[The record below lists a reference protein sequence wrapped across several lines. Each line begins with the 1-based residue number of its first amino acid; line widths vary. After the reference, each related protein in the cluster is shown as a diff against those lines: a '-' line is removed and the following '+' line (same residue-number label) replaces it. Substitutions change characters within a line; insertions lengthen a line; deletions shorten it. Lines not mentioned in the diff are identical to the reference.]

1 MDKKQLSE
9 RYICTKFITPA
20 IVAAGWHTQSQMREE
35 VNLTAG
41 KVIVRGQK
49 AARDKNS
56 IRRADYVL
64 YFKPGIP
71 LAVVEAKDNK
81 HSVRDGIQQAL
92 DYAAMLDV
100 PFAFSSNGDGFV
112 FHDKTLA
119 SGQLETELT
128 LDQFPA
134 PELLWQRYL
143 AWKGIT
149 PESQPVYEQ
158 DYHNT
163 GKFPRYYQT
172 TAVNRAIEA
181 IAKGQDRVLLVM
193 TTGTGKTYTAFQIIW
208 RFWKSH
214 PNSRILFLADRNILV
229 DQTKSNDFKP
239 FGGAMTKIENRSVDK
254 AYPVSPESPHHCR
267 CVALLVSRIESGYV
281 GVHGCTS
288 GRSRAPRPVRH
299 PRQQSHPSAIAD
311 SISACGT
318 VTPNTDCRY

>member
-1 MDKKQLSE
+1 MKKTLV
-9 RYICTKFITPA
+9 A
-20 IVAAGWHTQSQMREE
+20 IAALALVGAASAQSS
-35 VNLTAG
+35 VNLTG
-41 KVIVRGQK
+41 KFAFAYKSANDGQGIATSKASGFEVTDGNVVFAAVEDLGGGLKVGVCMWGRVIVRGQK

-172 TAVNRAIEA
+172 TAVNRAIEP
-181 IAKGQDRVLLVM
+181 IAKGQARVLLVM
-193 TTGTGKTYTAFQIIW
+193 ATCTGKTYTTFWTIWPFFQ
-208 RFWKSH
+208 
-214 PNSRILFLADRNILV
+214 
-229 DQTKSNDFKP
+229 
-239 FGGAMTKIENRSVDK
+239 
-254 AYPVSPESPHHCR
+254 
-267 CVALLVSRIESGYV
+267 
-281 GVHGCTS
+281 
-288 GRSRAPRPVRH
+288 
-299 PRQQSHPSAIAD
+299 
-311 SISACGT
+311 
-318 VTPNTDCRY
+318 